1 MHAVQAAAETIYT
14 GTSTQQSTLTMT
26 FHFEHACHVPRVSHS
41 GGPGGAR
48 EGVCVAVGARKSK
61 CQRRSMQCCI
71 KVLER

>member
-1 MHAVQAAAETIYT
+1 MQAAAETIYT

-48 EGVCVAVGARKSK
+48 EGVCVAVPVAG
-61 CQRRSMQCCI
+61 
-71 KVLER
+71 L